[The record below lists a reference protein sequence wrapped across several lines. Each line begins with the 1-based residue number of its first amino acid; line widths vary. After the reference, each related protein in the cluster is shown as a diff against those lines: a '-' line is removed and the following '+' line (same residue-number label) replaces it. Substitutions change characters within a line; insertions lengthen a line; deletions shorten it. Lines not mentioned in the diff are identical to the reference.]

1 VVAEVSP
8 GKSVAAHTSVYNVY
22 SATVNIIFS
31 ILPRK
36 QLLWE
41 AVIANDEV

>member
-1 VVAEVSP
+1 MVAEVSP
-8 GKSVAAHTSVYNVY
+8 GKSVAAHMYFYNVY
-22 SATVNIIFS
+22 STTVNIIFS

-36 QLLWE
+36 QMLWE